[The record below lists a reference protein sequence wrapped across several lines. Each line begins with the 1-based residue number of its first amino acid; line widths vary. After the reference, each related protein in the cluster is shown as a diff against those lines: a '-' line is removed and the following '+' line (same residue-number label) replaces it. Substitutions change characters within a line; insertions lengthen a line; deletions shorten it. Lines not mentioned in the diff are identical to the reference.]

1 MYAGIGEACTR
12 FAEEG
17 AGWFWPISTPAGRAT
32 WTASPPWGRKRLC
45 ASRHIEGGPGPASPT
60 RRSRHGRI
68 DILVNNAADFTQKSV
83 ENADFADRQRVLGN
97 DRPGLV
103 AVAIPFMKAKAAR
116 S

>member
-1 MYAGIGEACTR
+1 
-12 FAEEG
+12 
-17 AGWFWPISTPAGRAT
+17 
-32 WTASPPWGRKRLC
+32 
-45 ASRHIEGGPGPASPT
+45 
-60 RRSRHGRI
+60 
-68 DILVNNAADFTQKSV
+68 LVNNAADFTQKSV